1 MNKILL
7 ILCLLIIASC
17 SREIPSLQM
26 VERGANLP
34 LVEAEE
40 EPVDNII
47 FHYLSVIPFFS
58 SHDPQILH
66 LHRF

>member
-40 EPVDNII
+40 EPIK
-47 FHYLSVIPFFS
+47 
-58 SHDPQILH
+58 
-66 LHRF
+66 